1 MLSGGSFTASSVLR
15 RSLLLALLC
24 VLGAQHAAAV
34 GSISDSLR
42 IVGSVSGSLRIADL
56 TRNIPS
62 RPFHALTGSQFAALI
77 SKLDPREREQATLDE
92 VLRGNLPAFLRHLV
106 PVELSSQGPHGTP
119 LTATI
124 FVTADYLAVG
134 ADADFFRIPVNLHSA
149 LAIANR
155 FGFLLPTT
163 KVVDAIYRESRF
175 HFVPQPLPAGPRMTS
190 PQYFWLHNQ
199 MIEQQSRA
207 QGVSLGALVSGHK
220 KDLVITNRLATRPG
234 QLAIYGWHRGL
245 GEPIQSLSTVH
256 GAGYADYSHGVRLVS
271 QQAIMNGQV
280 RSVYDILRDPGL
292 ARVLSDEGAIRSAET
307 LVAAESR

>member
-1 MLSGGSFTASSVLR
+1 MLPGGSLRKSSALGRGVLLAILSVLG
-15 RSLLLALLC
+15 
-24 VLGAQHAAAV
+24 VQHVAAV
-34 GSISDSLR
+34 GSI
-42 IVGSVSGSLRIADL
+42 SGSLRIADL

-62 RPFHALTGSQFAALI
+62 RPFRALTGSQFADLI
-77 SKLDPREREQATLDE
+77 SKLDPHEREQATLDE
-92 VLRGNLPAFLRHLV
+92 VLRGNLPAFLRLLV
-106 PVELSSQGPHGTP
+106 PVELRGRGPHGTP
-119 LTATI
+119 LTATV
-124 FVTADYLAVG
+124 FVTADYLSIG

-190 PQYFWLHNQ
+190 PEYFWLHNQ
-199 MIEQQSRA
+199 MIERQSRA
-207 QGVSLGALVSGHK
+207 RGISPGTLVSGHK
-220 KDLVITNRLATRPG
+220 KDLVMTNRLATRPG

-280 RSVYDILRDPGL
+280 RSVNDILRDPSL
-292 ARVLSDEGAIRSAET
+292 AGVLSDEGAILQSAGT
-307 LVAAESR
+307 LVEAENR